1 MNLKRKSHKHE
12 RYKILALSI
21 MRSLFLIFILK
32 LTCIAL
38 QAQTI
43 ELSTLIS
50 FHSAQ
55 NPSAVNEM
63 LTESNQWTCNRTRFD
78 DPQGFYQWTKVPRN
92 EEYDSGT
99 KDQIAQILGFPTF
112 GAVLL
117 YSTVSRQTFDQI
129 KEQLQS
135 QFTNGGVLVQNA
147 ENKTEKFYND
157 TVVVEVNE
165 PLQPQANGL
174 FMFGIAIYFK
184 QDYDKGFKIR

>member
-1 MNLKRKSHKHE
+1 MSG
-12 RYKILALSI
+12 SI
-21 MRSLFLIFILK
+21 Y
-32 LTCIAL
+32 
-38 QAQTI
+38 
-43 ELSTLIS
+43 
-50 FHSAQ
+50 
-55 NPSAVNEM
+55 
-63 LTESNQWTCNRTRFD
+63 ES
-78 DPQGFYQWTKVPRN
+78 
-92 EEYDSGT
+92 YDSGT

-117 YSTVSRQTFDQI
+117 YSTVSRQTFNQI

-165 PLQPQANGL
+165 PLQPKANGL